1 MSKRLTESQI
11 VGILKE
17 AEAGTPVPELC
28 RTHGVGQST
37 FYKWRSKYGGM
48 EASDVRRMKELEDEN
63 RRLKQM
69 YADLSL
75 KSRMQEEI
83 NKKAL
88 RPTAERRNWVRQLR
102 TQFRASIN
110 RCCDA
115 ACLSRTAFYYRAKL
129 PDDDELIDVLLA
141 LIEKHPRWGFPKCRK
156 RLKALGY
163 PWNHKRIY
171 RVYKLLKLNLRRK
184 SKRRLPT
191 RNPLPLQVPGMAN
204 YCWSMDFMSD
214 TLQHGHRFR
223 TFNVLDDFNR
233 EVLGIDIN
241 SGIQASRVTQYL
253 DQIAAWRGYPKQIRV
268 DNGPEFTS
276 SEFTN
281 WAKQHDIYI
290 DFIQPGSPYQNG
302 YIERF
307 NRTYREDVLDLYLFS
322 NLDEVRQQTDRWI
335 QLYNYERPHDGLNDM
350 TPIEYLNAA

>member
-1 MSKRLTESQI
+1 
-11 VGILKE
+11 
-17 AEAGTPVPELC
+17 
-28 RTHGVGQST
+28 
-37 FYKWRSKYGGM
+37 
-48 EASDVRRMKELEDEN
+48 VRE
-63 RRLKQM
+63 
-69 YADLSL
+69 
-75 KSRMQEEI
+75 
-83 NKKAL
+83 
-88 RPTAERRNWVRQLR
+88 LR
-102 TQFRASIN
+102 TRFQTSIS
-110 RCCDA
+110 RCCEA
-115 ACLSRTAFYYRAKL
+115 VCLSRTAYYYQARR

-156 RLKALGY
+156 RIKALGY
-163 PWNHKRIY
+163 KWNHKRIH
-171 RVYKLLKLNLRRK
+171 RVYLLLKLNLRRK
-184 SKRRLPT
+184 AKRRLPV
-191 RNPLPLQVPGMAN
+191 RNPLPLQVPDRAN

-241 SGIQASRVTQYL
+241 SGIQATRVTRYL

-276 SEFTN
+276 GEFAQ
-281 WAKQHDIYI
+281 WAEQHGIYV
-290 DFIQPGSPYQNG
+290 DFIKPGSPYQNG

-322 NLDEVRQQTDRWI
+322 NLDEVRQETDRWM

>member
-1 MSKRLTESQI
+1 
-11 VGILKE
+11 
-17 AEAGTPVPELC
+17 
-28 RTHGVGQST
+28 
-37 FYKWRSKYGGM
+37 
-48 EASDVRRMKELEDEN
+48 
-63 RRLKQM
+63 
-69 YADLSL
+69 
-75 KSRMQEEI
+75 
-83 NKKAL
+83 
-88 RPTAERRNWVRQLR
+88 VRQLR
-102 TQFRASIN
+102 AQFQASIN

-115 ACLSRTAFYYRAKL
+115 ACLSRTAYYYQAKL
-129 PDDDELIDVLLA
+129 PKDDELIDVLLA

-171 RVYKLLKLNLRRK
+171 RVYKLLRLNLRRK
-184 SKRRLPT
+184 SKRRLPI
-191 RNPLPLQVPGMAN
+191 RNPLPLRVPDTAN

-223 TFNVLDDFNR
+223 TLNVLDDFNR

-241 SGIQASRVTQYL
+241 SGIQAPRVTQYL

-276 SEFTN
+276 SEFTD
-281 WAKQHDIYI
+281 WAKKHDIYV

-302 YIERF
+302 YVERF
-307 NRTYREDVLDLYLFS
+307 NRTYREDVLGLYLFS
-322 NLDEVRQQTDRWI
+322 NLDEVRQETDRWI

>member
-1 MSKRLTESQI
+1 M
-11 VGILKE
+11 
-17 AEAGTPVPELC
+17 
-28 RTHGVGQST
+28 
-37 FYKWRSKYGGM
+37 
-48 EASDVRRMKELEDEN
+48 
-63 RRLKQM
+63 
-69 YADLSL
+69 
-75 KSRMQEEI
+75 
-83 NKKAL
+83 
-88 RPTAERRNWVRQLR
+88 RQLR
-102 TQFRASIN
+102 AQFQASIN

-115 ACLSRTAFYYRAKL
+115 ACLSRTAFYYQAKL

-141 LIEKHPRWGFPKCRK
+141 LIDKHPRWGFPKCRK

-191 RNPLPLQVPGMAN
+191 RNPLPLQVPGQAN
-204 YCWSMDFMSD
+204 DCWSMDFMSD

-223 TFNVLDDFNR
+223 TLNVLDDFNR

-241 SGIQASRVTQYL
+241 SGIQAPRVTQYL

-276 SEFTN
+276 SEFTE
-281 WAKQHDIYI
+281 WAKQHDIYV
-290 DFIQPGSPYQNG
+290 DFIKPGSPYQNG

-322 NLDEVRQQTDRWI
+322 NLDEVRQETDRWI

>member
-1 MSKRLTESQI
+1 
-11 VGILKE
+11 
-17 AEAGTPVPELC
+17 
-28 RTHGVGQST
+28 
-37 FYKWRSKYGGM
+37 
-48 EASDVRRMKELEDEN
+48 
-63 RRLKQM
+63 
-69 YADLSL
+69 
-75 KSRMQEEI
+75 
-83 NKKAL
+83 
-88 RPTAERRNWVRQLR
+88 VRQLR
-102 TQFRASIN
+102 AQFQASIN

-115 ACLSRTAFYYRAKL
+115 ACLSRTAFYYQAKL

-141 LIEKHPRWGFPKCRK
+141 LIDKHPRWGFPKCRK

-191 RNPLPLQVPGMAN
+191 RNPLPLQVPGQAN

-223 TFNVLDDFNR
+223 TLNVLDDFNR

-241 SGIQASRVTQYL
+241 SGIQAPRVTQYL

-276 SEFTN
+276 SEFTE
-281 WAKQHDIYI
+281 WAKQHDIYV
-290 DFIQPGSPYQNG
+290 DFIKPGSPYQNG

-322 NLDEVRQQTDRWI
+322 NLDEVRQETDRWI

>member
-1 MSKRLTESQI
+1 M
-11 VGILKE
+11 
-17 AEAGTPVPELC
+17 
-28 RTHGVGQST
+28 
-37 FYKWRSKYGGM
+37 
-48 EASDVRRMKELEDEN
+48 
-63 RRLKQM
+63 
-69 YADLSL
+69 
-75 KSRMQEEI
+75 
-83 NKKAL
+83 
-88 RPTAERRNWVRQLR
+88 RQLR
-102 TQFRASIN
+102 AQFQASIN

-115 ACLSRTAFYYRAKL
+115 ACLSRTAFYYQAKL

-141 LIEKHPRWGFPKCRK
+141 LIDKHPRWGFPKCRK

-191 RNPLPLQVPGMAN
+191 RNPLPLQVPGQAN

-214 TLQHGHRFR
+214 TLQHGYRFR
-223 TFNVLDDFNR
+223 TLNVLDDFNR

-241 SGIQASRVTQYL
+241 SGIQAPRVTQYL

-276 SEFTN
+276 SEFTE
-281 WAKQHDIYI
+281 WAKQHDIYV
-290 DFIQPGSPYQNG
+290 DFIKPGSPYQNG

-322 NLDEVRQQTDRWI
+322 NLDEVRQETDRWI

>member
-1 MSKRLTESQI
+1 M
-11 VGILKE
+11 
-17 AEAGTPVPELC
+17 
-28 RTHGVGQST
+28 
-37 FYKWRSKYGGM
+37 
-48 EASDVRRMKELEDEN
+48 
-63 RRLKQM
+63 
-69 YADLSL
+69 
-75 KSRMQEEI
+75 
-83 NKKAL
+83 
-88 RPTAERRNWVRQLR
+88 RQLR
-102 TQFRASIN
+102 AQFQASIN

-115 ACLSRTAFYYRAKL
+115 ACLSRTAFYYQAKL

-191 RNPLPLQVPGMAN
+191 RNPLPLQVPGQAN

-214 TLQHGHRFR
+214 TLQHGYRFR
-223 TFNVLDDFNR
+223 TLNVLDDFNR

-241 SGIQASRVTQYL
+241 SGIQAPRVTQYL

-276 SEFTN
+276 SEFTE
-281 WAKQHDIYI
+281 WAKQHDIYV
-290 DFIQPGSPYQNG
+290 DFIKPGSPYQNG

-322 NLDEVRQQTDRWI
+322 NLDEVRQETDRWI

>member
-1 MSKRLTESQI
+1 M
-11 VGILKE
+11 
-17 AEAGTPVPELC
+17 
-28 RTHGVGQST
+28 
-37 FYKWRSKYGGM
+37 
-48 EASDVRRMKELEDEN
+48 
-63 RRLKQM
+63 
-69 YADLSL
+69 
-75 KSRMQEEI
+75 
-83 NKKAL
+83 
-88 RPTAERRNWVRQLR
+88 RQLR

-241 SGIQASRVTQYL
+241 SGIQAPRVTQYL

-276 SEFTN
+276 SEFTD
-281 WAKQHDIYI
+281 WAKLHDIYI

-322 NLDEVRQQTDRWI
+322 NLDEVRQQTDRWM

>member
-1 MSKRLTESQI
+1 M
-11 VGILKE
+11 
-17 AEAGTPVPELC
+17 
-28 RTHGVGQST
+28 
-37 FYKWRSKYGGM
+37 
-48 EASDVRRMKELEDEN
+48 
-63 RRLKQM
+63 
-69 YADLSL
+69 
-75 KSRMQEEI
+75 
-83 NKKAL
+83 
-88 RPTAERRNWVRQLR
+88 RQLR
-102 TQFRASIN
+102 AQFQASIN

-115 ACLSRTAFYYRAKL
+115 ACLSRTAFYYQAKL

-191 RNPLPLQVPGMAN
+191 RNPLPLQVPGQAN

-223 TFNVLDDFNR
+223 TLNVLDDFNR

-241 SGIQASRVTQYL
+241 SGIQATRVTQYL

-276 SEFTN
+276 SEFTE
-281 WAKQHDIYI
+281 WAKQHDIYV
-290 DFIQPGSPYQNG
+290 DFIKPGSPYQNG

-322 NLDEVRQQTDRWI
+322 NLDEVRQETDRWI

>member
-1 MSKRLTESQI
+1 M
-11 VGILKE
+11 
-17 AEAGTPVPELC
+17 
-28 RTHGVGQST
+28 
-37 FYKWRSKYGGM
+37 
-48 EASDVRRMKELEDEN
+48 
-63 RRLKQM
+63 
-69 YADLSL
+69 
-75 KSRMQEEI
+75 
-83 NKKAL
+83 
-88 RPTAERRNWVRQLR
+88 RQLR

-241 SGIQASRVTQYL
+241 SGIQAPRVTQYL

-276 SEFTN
+276 SEFTD
-281 WAKQHDIYI
+281 WAKLHDIYI

>member
-1 MSKRLTESQI
+1 M
-11 VGILKE
+11 
-17 AEAGTPVPELC
+17 
-28 RTHGVGQST
+28 
-37 FYKWRSKYGGM
+37 
-48 EASDVRRMKELEDEN
+48 
-63 RRLKQM
+63 
-69 YADLSL
+69 
-75 KSRMQEEI
+75 
-83 NKKAL
+83 
-88 RPTAERRNWVRQLR
+88 RQLR
-102 TQFRASIN
+102 AQFQASIN

-115 ACLSRTAFYYRAKL
+115 ACLSRTAFYYQAKL

-141 LIEKHPRWGFPKCRK
+141 LIDKHPRWGFPKCRK

-191 RNPLPLQVPGMAN
+191 RNPLPLQVPGQAN

-223 TFNVLDDFNR
+223 TLNVLDDFNR

-241 SGIQASRVTQYL
+241 SGIQAPRVTQYL
-253 DQIAAWRGYPKQIRV
+253 DQIAAWRGYPTQIRV

-276 SEFTN
+276 SEFTE
-281 WAKQHDIYI
+281 WAKQHDIYV
-290 DFIQPGSPYQNG
+290 DFIKPGSPYQNG

-322 NLDEVRQQTDRWI
+322 NLDEVRQETDRWI

>member
-1 MSKRLTESQI
+1 M
-11 VGILKE
+11 
-17 AEAGTPVPELC
+17 
-28 RTHGVGQST
+28 
-37 FYKWRSKYGGM
+37 
-48 EASDVRRMKELEDEN
+48 
-63 RRLKQM
+63 
-69 YADLSL
+69 
-75 KSRMQEEI
+75 
-83 NKKAL
+83 
-88 RPTAERRNWVRQLR
+88 RQLR
-102 TQFRASIN
+102 AQFQASIN

-115 ACLSRTAFYYRAKL
+115 ACLSRTAFYYQAKL

-141 LIEKHPRWGFPKCRK
+141 LIDKHPRWGFPKCRK

-191 RNPLPLQVPGMAN
+191 RNPLPLQVPGQAN

-223 TFNVLDDFNR
+223 SLNVLDDFNR

-241 SGIQASRVTQYL
+241 SGIQAPRVTQYL

-276 SEFTN
+276 SEFTE
-281 WAKQHDIYI
+281 WAKQHDIYV
-290 DFIQPGSPYQNG
+290 DFIKAGSPYQNG

-322 NLDEVRQQTDRWI
+322 NLDEVRQETDRWI

>member
-1 MSKRLTESQI
+1 M
-11 VGILKE
+11 
-17 AEAGTPVPELC
+17 
-28 RTHGVGQST
+28 
-37 FYKWRSKYGGM
+37 
-48 EASDVRRMKELEDEN
+48 
-63 RRLKQM
+63 
-69 YADLSL
+69 
-75 KSRMQEEI
+75 
-83 NKKAL
+83 
-88 RPTAERRNWVRQLR
+88 RQLR
-102 TQFRASIN
+102 AQFQASIN

-115 ACLSRTAFYYRAKL
+115 ACLSRTAFYYQAKL
-129 PDDDELIDVLLA
+129 PDDDELINVLLA
-141 LIEKHPRWGFPKCRK
+141 LIDKHPRWGFPKCRK

-191 RNPLPLQVPGMAN
+191 RNPLPLQVPGQAN

-223 TFNVLDDFNR
+223 SLNVLDDFNR

-241 SGIQASRVTQYL
+241 SGIQAPRVTQYL

-276 SEFTN
+276 SEFTE
-281 WAKQHDIYI
+281 WAKQHDIYV
-290 DFIQPGSPYQNG
+290 DFIKPGSPYQNG

-322 NLDEVRQQTDRWI
+322 NLDEVRQETDRWI